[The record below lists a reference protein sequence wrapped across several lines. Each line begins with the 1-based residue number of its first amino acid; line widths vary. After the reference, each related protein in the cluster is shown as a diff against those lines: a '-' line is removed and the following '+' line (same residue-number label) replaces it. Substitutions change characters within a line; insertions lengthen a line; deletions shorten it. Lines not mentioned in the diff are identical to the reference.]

1 MWGAPEESVLLLAP
15 CMQCAVSGGRA
26 GRLHAD
32 WWKGQTSVSA
42 VRAACA
48 VSSLSPFF
56 YFIWGR
62 RWEGSRAML
71 KNTEGELL
79 GFWENNWCCFHSLD
93 LESPLKQLWL
103 FFPFLLKSV
112 MVASFCICFFF
123 LQLERELC
131 LHPDPGSEGDSGKL
145 QQLWVRNECGG
156 AALAGFI

>member
-1 MWGAPEESVLLLAP
+1 MGST
-15 CMQCAVSGGRA
+15 R
-26 GRLHAD
+26 R
-32 WWKGQTSVSA
+32 VSA
-42 VRAACA
+42 ALGTMYAVCSEWWPCWRVACRL
-48 VSSLSPFF
+48 VEGTDLGECCESSMCCELSISFF